1 MKNKIN
7 KNLKGNFIS
16 FDRYFRC
23 NKITKLATLISWG
36 RRSLGQPGSG
46 WILLPHLAFVP
57 GQRSFS
63 VFASQKKILLL
74 FDVDGTLTKARQ
86 VIKPATEHC
95 LFNEIKPLASL
106 GIVSGSDLPKLTEQL
121 GGSHNLEKFEYLF
134 PENGLV
140 AYKNGK
146 LLAPPS
152 NIVDE
157 LGEEKI
163 QMLINFSLKYMSE
176 LTLPVKRGHFIDFR
190 TGIINL
196 CPVGRSCSQ
205 VSIQ

>member
-1 MKNKIN
+1 MT
-7 KNLKGNFIS
+7 
-16 FDRYFRC
+16 
-23 NKITKLATLISWG
+23 KITKLASLISWG
-36 RRSLGQPGSG
+36 RRSLGHSGSG
-46 WILLPHLAFVP
+46 CLLLPHLWSSAFAP
-57 GQRSFS
+57 SQKSFS
-63 VFASQKKILLL
+63 VFASQKKILVL

-86 VIKPATEHC
+86 IIKPATEHC
-95 LFNEIKPLASL
+95 LFNEVKPLASL

-121 GGSHNLEKFEYLF
+121 GGSHNIDKFDYLF
-134 PENGLV
+134 PENGLI

-152 NIVDE
+152 NIVAH

-163 QMLINFSLKYMSE
+163 QKLINFSLKYLSE
-176 LTLPVKRGHFIDFR
+176 LTLPLKRGHFIDFR